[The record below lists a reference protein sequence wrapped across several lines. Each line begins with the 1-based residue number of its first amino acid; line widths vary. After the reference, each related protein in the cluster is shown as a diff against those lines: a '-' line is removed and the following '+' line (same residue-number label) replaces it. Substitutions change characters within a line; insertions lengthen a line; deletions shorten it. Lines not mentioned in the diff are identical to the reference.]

1 MDEEE
6 KKEVEN
12 MPAKGRQAYI
22 DYMKG
27 RDAGY
32 NADDEDS
39 MFDDML
45 QYRQTNDRSRE
56 QMAEALSSDPR
67 LAQVMGDIV
76 GKKRGAGASFARYF
90 GKDLLSAEEGTP
102 EWDELQQAE
111 KERQDE
117 IIAST
122 KRAEEYNRNIEAS
135 QPVLEKFAKDKKI
148 DIDDFLEKAYDQ
160 IIAPI
165 FQGKYSEEVLNML
178 NNALNY
184 EKDVQDSFDAGQV
197 AGKNQ
202 KIDKMMR
209 SNKGDGMPRLGAS
222 AGQAKQPSVKKGSMY
237 RPSVWDV

>member
-32 NADDEDS
+32 NADDEES

-135 QPVLEKFAKDKKI
+135 QPILEKFAKDKKI

-184 EKDVQDSFDAGQV
+184 EKDVQDSFDAGQI

-222 AGQAKQPSVKKGSMY
+222 AG
-237 RPSVWDV
+237 

>member
-1 MDEEE
+1 
-6 KKEVEN
+6 
-12 MPAKGRQAYI
+12 
-22 DYMKG
+22 MKG

-32 NADDEDS
+32 NANDEDS
-39 MFDDML
+39 MVDDML

-135 QPVLEKFAKDKKI
+135 QPILEKFAKDKQI
-148 DIDDFLEKAYDQ
+148 DIDDFLEKA
-160 IIAPI
+160 
-165 FQGKYSEEVLNML
+165 
-178 NNALNY
+178 
-184 EKDVQDSFDAGQV
+184 
-197 AGKNQ
+197 
-202 KIDKMMR
+202 
-209 SNKGDGMPRLGAS
+209 
-222 AGQAKQPSVKKGSMY
+222 
-237 RPSVWDV
+237 